1 MARHAPLLFTA
12 VAVLAVA
19 AASASAY
26 VRAADKELMFIGGDD
41 DVFGLGGV
49 IGRRRL
55 DDDLNNGTS
64 SPDANATSA
73 DANSTSAD
81 NNATTTTTRGYIS
94 YLALSRDST
103 PCSQRGASYYNC
115 RPGAEANPYSR
126 GCSTITQCRG

>member
-1 MARHAPLLFTA
+1 MARHAPLLLTIA
-12 VAVLAVA
+12 AVLAVA

-26 VRAADKELMFIGGDD
+26 VRTADEEAMIIGADD

-49 IGRRRL
+49 IGGRRRL
-55 DDDLNNGTS
+55 DDLNGT

-73 DANSTSAD
+73 DGNSTS
-81 NNATTTTTRGYIS
+81 TGYIS
-94 YLALSRDST
+94 YLALSRDSV

-126 GCSTITQCRG
+126 GCSAITQCRG

>member
-1 MARHAPLLFTA
+1 MARHAPLLFTI

-26 VRAADKELMFIGGDD
+26 VRAADKELIIGEDD

-55 DDDLNNGTS
+55 DD
-64 SPDANATSA
+64 ANATSA
-73 DANSTSAD
+73 DATNSTSTD
-81 NNATTTTTRGYIS
+81 VTGDATVTGFIS
-94 YLALSRDST
+94 YLALSRDSV
-103 PCSQRGASYYNC
+103 PCRRPGASYYNC

-126 GCSTITQCRG
+126 GCSAITQCRG